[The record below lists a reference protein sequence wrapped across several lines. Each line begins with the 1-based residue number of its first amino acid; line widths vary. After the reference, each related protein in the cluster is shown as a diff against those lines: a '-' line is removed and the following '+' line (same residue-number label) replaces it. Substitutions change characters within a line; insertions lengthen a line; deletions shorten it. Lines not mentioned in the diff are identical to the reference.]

1 MAQIFL
7 VAFYQPLLN
16 LLVFLYNTAAFRDL
30 GIAIILLTVV
40 IKLVLYPLSKKAI
53 VSQKAMQDLQPKINE
68 LKEKYKDDK
77 QQQSVALMALYKDN
91 KINPFSSC
99 LPILIQL
106 PFLIA
111 VFRIFRDDLNKHLEL
126 VYTFIYRP
134 ETINHIAF
142 GFLDLS
148 KPSVYIAVLAG
159 LAQFVQAKMMM
170 AKKDKKTVDLAKAGD
185 KKSDDMTTIM
195 NKQMLYLM
203 PALTIFIGISLPGG
217 LTFYWLVV
225 TLLTA
230 LQQWYVFNQDEKAVK
245 VIN

>member
-7 VAFYQPLLN
+7 TFFYQPLLN
-16 LLVFLYNTAAFRDL
+16 LLVFLYNSIAFRDL
-30 GIAIILLTVV
+30 GVAIILLTIV
-40 IKLVLYPLSKKAI
+40 IKVVLYPLSKKAI

-68 LKEKYKDDK
+68 VKAKYKDDK
-77 QQQSVALMALYKDN
+77 QQQSIALMALYKDN

-111 VFRIFRDDLNKHLEL
+111 VFRIFRDGLNEHLNL
-126 VYTFIYRP
+126 VYSFIFRP
-134 ETINHIAF
+134 ETINHLAF
-142 GFLDLS
+142 GFIDLAQ
-148 KPSVYIAVLAG
+148 PNVYIAVLAG

-170 AKKDKKTVDLAKAGD
+170 AKKDKKVVDKNIVD
-185 KKSDDMTTIM
+185 KKDEDIATIM

-203 PALTIFIGISLPGG
+203 PAITVFIGISLPGG
-217 LTFYWLVV
+217 LTFYWLIV

-230 LQQWYVFNQDEKAVK
+230 LQQWYVFKENENAVR

>member
-126 VYTFIYRP
+126 VYTFIYKP

-148 KPSVYIAVLAG
+148 KPNVYIAVLAG
-159 LAQFVQAKMMM
+159 LAQFIQAKMMM
-170 AKKDKKTVDLAKAGD
+170 AKKDKKTVDLAKTGD
-185 KKSDDMTTIM
+185 KKPDDMTTIM

-230 LQQWYVFNQDEKAVK
+230 LQQWYVFNQDEKALK